1 MIIHDKIHSKQYLGL
16 KRVEK
21 MLFLFLFVIFG
32 SCQGFLLDGNTQTA
46 TSGTSLDD
54 KRFNTLMDLLIE
66 ERDSRSKLEAA
77 VKRELLALRQEI
89 TKCQCGNGNGGHTQ
103 IIDQGSLAN
112 DTKTLEE
119 EIIHL
124 KRDQELLKTEV
135 AGLIQNN
142 TVLKDKIELLE
153 QNLTTMEN
161 TKSDLNFRNE
171 TNRLEKALQMTNNKL
186 NAVTNDVD
194 ARKQDFIALF
204 QRVQSTDQRLEN
216 STKSLEASQNR
227 SFVELQKEI
236 LREGK

>member
-1 MIIHDKIHSKQYLGL
+1 M
-16 KRVEK
+16 
-21 MLFLFLFVIFG
+21 
-32 SCQGFLLDGNTQTA
+32 
-46 TSGTSLDD
+46 
-54 KRFNTLMDLLIE
+54 
-66 ERDSRSKLEAA
+66 
-77 VKRELLALRQEI
+77 
-89 TKCQCGNGNGGHTQ
+89 
-103 IIDQGSLAN
+103 
-112 DTKTLEE
+112 
-119 EIIHL
+119 

-186 NAVTNDVD
+186 SAVTNDVD

-216 STKSLEASQNR
+216 STKSLEASQNTT
-227 SFVELQKEI
+227 FVELQKEI